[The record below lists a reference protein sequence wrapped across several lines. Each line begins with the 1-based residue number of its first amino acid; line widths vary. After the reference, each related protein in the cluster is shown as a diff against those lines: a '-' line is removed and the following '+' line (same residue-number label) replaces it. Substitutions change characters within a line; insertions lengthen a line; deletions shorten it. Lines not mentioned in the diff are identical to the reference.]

1 MLKIGNLATDD
12 KFCLSCDIFT
22 LVLRTKLRHGNVFL
36 ASSSY
41 YNYFSP
47 SHPLTF
53 VFYLCLKY
61 YGGHVA
67 SPSIPDDME
76 FINMAIQAS
85 RPDGKPPVPI
95 WVTTKDDLVC
105 NYIKTK
111 EWHTL

>member
-1 MLKIGNLATDD
+1 MLEMANLATDD
-12 KFCLSCDIFT
+12 KFCLSCGIFT
-22 LVLRTKLRHGNVFL
+22 LVLRTKLKHVDVFL

-53 VFYLCLKY
+53 VFHLYLKY

-67 SPSIPDDME
+67 SPSTPDDME
-76 FINMAIQAS
+76 FIDMAIQAS
-85 RPDGKPPVPI
+85 RPDGKPPAPI
-95 WVTTKDDLVC
+95 WVTKEDDLVC
-105 NYIKTK
+105 SYIKTR